1 MSFCHVVDDVGEIG
15 FGIEAVELGGFE
27 HGVDDGGALTAGFGA
42 EEQIVFTGDGDA
54 AQGAFGGVVVD
65 ADAAVGG
72 VKGQIFPAAERI
84 VDGLGEIGL
93 GGEAPALFLKIALEL
108 GQQRAG
114 LFLAGRGAAF
124 GVLAIDVGLDGV
136 EFADPAQ
143 RLLSDR

>member
-65 ADAAVGG
+65 ADAAIGG
-72 VKGQIFPAAERI
+72 VEAQALPAAKR
-84 VDGLGEIGL
+84 VAQCLGEIAL
-93 GGEAPALFLKIALEL
+93 GREP
-108 GQQRAG
+108 
-114 LFLAGRGAAF
+114 
-124 GVLAIDVGLDGV
+124 GVL
-136 EFADPAQ
+136 
-143 RLLSDR
+143 LLEIAPEVLQ